1 MGIRGTN
8 VQEALLHIIVALL
21 HAFGLVR
28 QLLFRIGRKL
38 APFGE
43 GLLLRTALDP
53 QREQPVIG
61 FHV

>member
-1 MGIRGTN
+1 MGIRETN
-8 VQEALLHIIVALL
+8 LHEALLHIIVALL
-21 HAFGLVR
+21 HVVGLAH

-43 GLLLRTALDP
+43 GFPVRTALDP

-61 FHV
+61 ARV